1 MIAECGLR
9 IEERFNCFFNPKSNG
24 VLMRERNNSRLR
36 RERGISVIELLIVVA
51 MIGVVTGFAVT
62 QIAGAQRA
70 MRLTNSA
77 REFMAWLEK
86 ARLDSVRR
94 NPMSP
99 GEMAR
104 VEITAA
110 NSYTVYIDQSGDGVL
125 DPGRTVTI
133 PASQG
138 LSFSG
143 IDVPQVIRF
152 NWRGRPEDGAG
163 NRLNLSF
170 SLQSTAGDVDP
181 VPINLTSAGDAS
193 LYDNINA
200 SPVAVDTTDDGSANV
215 KASTKI
221 P

>member
-1 MIAECGLR
+1 M
-9 IEERFNCFFNPKSNG
+9 G
-24 VLMRERNNSRLR
+24 VRNNNRLR
-36 RERGISVIELLIVVA
+36 RERGISVVEMLIVVA
-51 MIGVVTGFAVT
+51 MIGVVTAFAVM

-86 ARLDSVRR
+86 ARLDSLRR
-94 NPMSP
+94 NPMLP

-104 VEITAA
+104 VEITSA
-110 NSYTVYIDQSGDGVL
+110 NSYTVYIDQNGDGAL
-125 DPGRTVTI
+125 DQGRTITI
-133 PASQG
+133 PAAQG
-138 LSFSG
+138 ASFAG
-143 IDVPQVIRF
+143 INVPQVIRF

-170 SLQSTAGDVDP
+170 SLQSTTSGVEP

-200 SPVAVDTTDDGSANV
+200 APVSVGTGTGGSANV
-215 KASTKI
+215 KADTKI

>member
-1 MIAECGLR
+1 
-9 IEERFNCFFNPKSNG
+9 
-24 VLMRERNNSRLR
+24 MRERNNNRLR
-36 RERGISVIELLIVVA
+36 RERGVSIIELLIVVA
-51 MIGVVTGFAVT
+51 MIGVVTAFAVM

-94 NPMSP
+94 HPMSL

-110 NSYTVYIDQSGDGVL
+110 NSYTIYIDQNGDGAL

-138 LSFSG
+138 MTFAG
-143 IDVPQVIRF
+143 INVPLRIYF
-152 NWRGRPEDGAG
+152 NWRGRPEDNAG
-163 NRLNLSF
+163 NRLSLSF
-170 SLQSTAGDVDP
+170 SLQSTTGGVAP

-193 LYDNINA
+193 LYDTINA
-200 SPVAVDTTDDGSANV
+200 APVSVNDNSGATANV

>member
-1 MIAECGLR
+1 MKYANR
-9 IEERFNCFFNPKSNG
+9 
-24 VLMRERNNSRLR
+24 RLSPG
-36 RERGISVIELLIVVA
+36 ERGISVIELLIVVA
-51 MIGVVTGFAVT
+51 MISVVTTFAVM

-77 REFMAWLEK
+77 REFMSWLEK

-94 NPMSP
+94 HPMSL

-110 NSYTVYIDQSGDGVL
+110 NSYTVYIDQNGDGAL

-138 LSFSG
+138 AAFAG
-143 IDVPQVIRF
+143 INVPLKIYF
-152 NWRGRPEDGAG
+152 NWRGRPEDDTG
-163 NRLNLSF
+163 NRLSLSF
-170 SLQSTAGDVDP
+170 SLQSTTGGVAP
-181 VPINLTSAGDAS
+181 VPINLTGAGDAS
-193 LYDNINA
+193 LYDTINA
-200 SPVAVDTTDDGSANV
+200 APVSVGPGTGGSANV
-215 KASTKI
+215 KATTQL

>member
-1 MIAECGLR
+1 
-9 IEERFNCFFNPKSNG
+9 
-24 VLMRERNNSRLR
+24 MRKRHDSLLR
-36 RERGISVIELLIVVA
+36 RQRGISVVELLIVVA
-51 MIGVVTGFAVT
+51 MIGVVTTFAVM

-86 ARLDSVRR
+86 ARLDSSRR
-94 NPMSP
+94 HPMSP
-99 GEMAR
+99 AEMAR

-110 NSYTVYIDQSGDGVL
+110 NSYTVYIDQNGDGTL

-138 LSFSG
+138 TTFAGLN
-143 IDVPQVIRF
+143 VPLKIYF
-152 NWRGRPEDGAG
+152 NWRGRPEDDLG
-163 NRLNLSF
+163 NRLSLSF
-170 SLQSTAGDVDP
+170 SLQSATAGVAP
-181 VPINLTSAGDAS
+181 VPINLTGAGDAS

-200 SPVAVDTTDDGSANV
+200 APVSVNDNSGVSANV
-215 KASTKI
+215 KKNTKI

>member
-1 MIAECGLR
+1 
-9 IEERFNCFFNPKSNG
+9 
-24 VLMRERNNSRLR
+24 MRELNDNRLR

-51 MIGVVTGFAVT
+51 MIGIVTALAVM

-77 REFMAWLEK
+77 REFLAWLEK

-94 NPMSP
+94 HPMSS

-110 NSYTVYIDQSGDGVL
+110 NSYTVYIDQNGDGAL

-138 LSFSG
+138 TTFAG
-143 IDVPQVIRF
+143 INVPLEIYF
-152 NWRGRPEDGAG
+152 NWRGRPEDKNG
-163 NRLNLSF
+163 NRLSLSF
-170 SLQSTAGDVDP
+170 SLQSATSGVAP
-181 VPINLTSAGDAS
+181 VPINLTSAGDTS

-200 SPVAVDTTDDGSANV
+200 APVSVGAGTGNTANV
-215 KASTKI
+215 KATTSI

>member
-1 MIAECGLR
+1 
-9 IEERFNCFFNPKSNG
+9 
-24 VLMRERNNSRLR
+24 MREFNDSRFGP
-36 RERGISVIELLIVVA
+36 ERGISVVEMLIVVA
-51 MIGVVTGFAVT
+51 MIGVVTAFAVM

-94 NPMSP
+94 HPMSS

-110 NSYTVYIDQSGDGVL
+110 NSYTVYIDQNGDGAL

-138 LSFSG
+138 TTFAG
-143 IDVPQVIRF
+143 INVPLKIYF
-152 NWRGRPEDGAG
+152 NWRGRPEDNLG
-163 NRLNLSF
+163 NRLSLSF
-170 SLQSTAGDVDP
+170 SLQSATAGVAP

-200 SPVAVDTTDDGSANV
+200 APVSITGGAGGTANV
-215 KASTKI
+215 KTTTTI